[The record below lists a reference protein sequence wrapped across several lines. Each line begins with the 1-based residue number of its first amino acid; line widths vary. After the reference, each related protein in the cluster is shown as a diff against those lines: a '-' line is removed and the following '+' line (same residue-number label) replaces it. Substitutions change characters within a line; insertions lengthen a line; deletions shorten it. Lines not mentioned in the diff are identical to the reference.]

1 MYDTKGLLTSRV
13 GLPLL
18 MAKILT
24 NKIDSEEYVTGE
36 QLPTEGELC
45 GMFGAGRNAVR
56 EALAKL
62 QHDGY
67 VHARQGLGVFVLE
80 PSRRSSFRVADI
92 EDDSDLFNLFEL
104 RYILE
109 VQGAEISAIRHNS
122 SDLEKMRS
130 ALDDMQGENMCGPGS
145 IKADLAFHSA
155 IAKSIDNSYFY
166 RLLGFLNGK
175 IEASILIARQLNP
188 TIEMLQ
194 TNINE
199 HIEILKAIE
208 NKNPNDAGLMMS
220 QHLKNSAKRSGLN
233 WSKN

>member
-1 MYDTKGLLTSRV
+1 
-13 GLPLL
+13 

-24 NKIDSEEYVTGE
+24 NKIDAEEYVTGE
-36 QLPTEGELC
+36 RLPTEGELC
-45 GMFGAGRNAVR
+45 DMFGAGRNAVR

-92 EDDSDLFNLFEL
+92 EDAGDLFDLFEL
-104 RYILE
+104 RCILE
-109 VQGAEISAIRHNS
+109 VQGAEISAIRHNAD
-122 SDLEKMRS
+122 DLKKMRS
-130 ALDDMQGENMCGPGS
+130 ALEDMQGANMCGPGS

-155 IAKSIDNSYFY
+155 IAKSIGNSYFY

-175 IEASILIARQLNP
+175 IETSILIARQLDP
-188 TIEMLQ
+188 TVKMLQ

-199 HIEILKAIE
+199 HAEILKAIE
-208 NKNPNDAGLMMS
+208 SRSSKDAGLKMGE
-220 QHLKNSAKRSGLN
+220 HLKNSAKRSGLN
-233 WSKN
+233 WVKN